1 MDLPQI
7 HTFGKSSQVKTQEI
21 SKNIKNM
28 KNIPYLIGLLDTE
41 KKKIIQ
47 SAKKIKLNLDSMN
60 DDLPILHRPTKI
72 SKFTNSDVP
81 TYNLQK

>member
-41 KKKIIQ
+41 KN
-47 SAKKIKLNLDSMN
+47 KLSRVQRKSN
-60 DDLPILHRPTKI
+60 
-72 SKFTNSDVP
+72 
-81 TYNLQK
+81 

>member
-60 DDLPILHRPTKI
+60 DDLPILHSPTKNI
-72 SKFTNSDVP
+72 KIH
-81 TYNLQK
+81 

>member
-41 KKKIIQ
+41 KKKDYPECKENQ
-47 SAKKIKLNLDSMN
+47 N
-60 DDLPILHRPTKI
+60 
-72 SKFTNSDVP
+72 KFGFHE
-81 TYNLQK
+81 

>member
-21 SKNIKNM
+21 PKNI

-41 KKKIIQ
+41 KKEIIQ

-60 DDLPILHRPTKI
+60 DDLPILHRPTKNI
-72 SKFTNSDVP
+72 KIH
-81 TYNLQK
+81 